1 MRSYMQRI
9 SEKNTRIWRM
19 KEQNIDNL
27 TSLWRLASGPF
38 GAYRKSGSFNIVE
51 LAFSEWPNRIWL
63 DGDDGNFSAKAIK
76 NTLRQ
81 CPAKLTF
88 TKFNAIACDE
98 HQEANDLGLILKS
111 VQTGM
116 SLNLQNYKA
125 QPLNSSLILDKV
137 NNEEKAAV
145 WSDVFR
151 PCFNYFI
158 SPRIVEAIK
167 DEVAYYLLR
176 DKLNT
181 VGCAATFIKD
191 NQIGIHSLGVL
202 DSYRKKGF
210 AEAAMHI
217 ILQEAKNNGL
227 VNAHLQ
233 ASMFGFGI
241 YKRIGFVELFKMCNY
256 RI

>member
-1 MRSYMQRI
+1 
-9 SEKNTRIWRM
+9 M
-19 KEQNIDNL
+19 KQENIDNL
-27 TSLWRLASGPF
+27 TSLWQVASGPF
-38 GAYRKSGSFNIVE
+38 GAYRKSGAFHIVE

-63 DGDDGNFSAKAIK
+63 DEDGGNLSAEDLR

-81 CPAKLTF
+81 CSAKLTF
-88 TKFNAIACDE
+88 TKFNALVCDE
-98 HQEANDLGLILKS
+98 DQEANDLGLVLKS

-125 QPLNSSLILDKV
+125 QPSNSSLILDKV
-137 NNEEKAAV
+137 NNKEKAAV
-145 WSDVFR
+145 WSDVFH

-191 NQIGIHSLGVL
+191 NQICIHSLGVL
-202 DSYRKKGF
+202 DSYRKHGY

-217 ILQEAKNNGL
+217 ILQDARNKGL
-227 VNAHLQ
+227 INAHLQ
-233 ASMFGFGI
+233 ASALGFGI
-241 YKRIGFVELFKMCNY
+241 YRKLGFAELFKVCNY
-256 RI
+256 KAALPVY